1 MAARTYED
9 LIVWRKADQVASAV
23 FELTASFPADQHSVL
38 VPQMQRA
45 ALSIPANIVEG
56 FARRTPRDKA
66 RFYTFA
72 EGSADEL
79 RYFLTF
85 AANQGYCP
93 SGPALALLREVRKML
108 RRLTELTLGQA

>member
-1 MAARTYED
+1 
-9 LIVWRKADQVASAV
+9 VASTV
-23 FELTASFPADQHSVL
+23 FDLTAGFPAEQHSVL
-38 VPQMQRA
+38 VPQMRRA

-56 FARRTPRDKA
+56 FARRPPRDKA

-85 AANQGYCP
+85 A
-93 SGPALALLREVRKML
+93 VRKML
-108 RRLTELTLGQA
+108 RRLTDVTLGMAPPRAEGR